1 MILYNSQIAHG
12 GSFDKNMNM
21 KSIAIM
27 LSLLW
32 TAIVSHAQINS
43 TQNKTIM
50 ENKTTIQHFYEEVLN
65 DHNLAS
71 VSDFVSS
78 DFTDA
83 EGQKG
88 VAAFTAGIQELVKAF
103 PDIHY
108 TLAGLTAEDD
118 RVAVSWTW
126 TGTHKEQFRKYAA
139 TGKHITST
147 GMAIF
152 TLKDGKITG
161 INLQTDRL
169 GFLEALGVIPQP

>member
-1 MILYNSQIAHG
+1 MILYNSPRG
-12 GSFDKNMNM
+12 LRDSFDKNMNM
-21 KSIAIM
+21 KPIVLALAL
-27 LSLLW
+27 LS
-32 TAIVSHAQINS
+32 TAIVTHA
-43 TQNKTIM
+43 QNKTIM

-78 DFTDA
+78 NYTDS

-152 TLKDGKITG
+152 TLKEGKITG

>member
-1 MILYNSQIAHG
+1 MILYNFPSACG

-21 KSIAIM
+21 KSLAIA
-27 LSLLW
+27 LSLFW
-32 TAIVSHAQINS
+32 TAIAGHA
-43 TQNKTIM
+43 QNKTIM

-65 DHNLAS
+65 AHNLAS

-78 DFTDA
+78 DYTDS
-83 EGQKG
+83 EGHKG
-88 VAAFTAGIQELVKAF
+88 VVAFTSGIQELVKAF

-169 GFLEALGVIPQP
+169 GFLEALGAIPQP